1 MRINPKHWFYRKTIA
16 MPNHQY
22 SLSLIPHK
30 VQNAV
35 VDQRSEDGYI
45 NATAMCK
52 AAGKLI
58 GHYSENQNTKAYLSE
73 LSSDVGIPI
82 TELMQSIKGGDPT
95 LQGTWVHPQ
104 VAIHLAQWLSPKFAV
119 QVSKWVHEW
128 MSGKAPAAY
137 KMPFH
142 LERHM
147 LNFHKIPSGYFS
159 VLQEMTNALVAP
171 MEAQGYRMPES
182 MMPDIA
188 HGKMLCQHLRAKHGM
203 DTDALPTYQHEF
215 PDGRVVSAKLYPLE
229 YLGEFRVMLASIWM
243 AEKAAQYFQKRD
255 PLALAALDKILL
267 LGAAQPVKTIPANK
281 PAFKRKA

>member
-1 MRINPKHWFYRKTIA
+1 

-22 SLSLIPHK
+22 SLTLIPHK
-30 VQNAV
+30 VQNSV
-35 VDQRSEDGYI
+35 IDQRAEDGYI

-52 AAGKLI
+52 AAGKLMADYMRL
-58 GHYSENQNTKAYLSE
+58 GSTKDFLSE
-73 LSSDVGIPI
+73 LHSDMGIPI
-82 TELMQSIKGGDPT
+82 SELVQSVKGGESQ

-128 MSGKAPAAY
+128 MTGKHPVAT

-147 LNFHKIPSGYFS
+147 LNFHKIPTGYFS

-182 MMPDIA
+182 MMPDIT
-188 HGKMLCQHLRAKHGM
+188 HGKMLCQHLRGKHGV
-203 DTDALPTYQHEF
+203 DTDALPTYEHEF
-215 PDGRVVSAKLYPLE
+215 PDGRVVNAKLYPLD
-229 YLGEFRVMLASIWM
+229 YLGEFRVMLAKVWM
-243 AEKAAQYFQKRD
+243 AEKAADYFKKRD
-255 PLALAALDKILL
+255 PVALAALDKILL
-267 LGAAQPVKTIPANK
+267 LGAAHPAKAIPANK
-281 PAFKRKA
+281 PIFKKKA

>member
-1 MRINPKHWFYRKTIA
+1 
-16 MPNHQY
+16 MPNQQY

-30 VQNAV
+30 VQDSI
-35 VDQRSEDGYI
+35 VDQRAEDGYI

-58 GHYSENQNTKAYLSE
+58 ADYARLTSTKEFMAE
-73 LSSDVGIPI
+73 LQSDMGIPI
-82 TELMQSIKGGDPT
+82 SELMQQVKGGEPH

-119 QVSKWVHEW
+119 QVTKWVHEW
-128 MSGKAPAAY
+128 MSGKTPSMT

-147 LNFHKIPSGYFS
+147 LNFHKIPTGHFS

-171 MEAQGYRMPES
+171 MEAQGYRMPET
-182 MMPDIA
+182 MMPDIT
-188 HGKMLCQHLRAKHGM
+188 HGKMLCQHLREKHGI

-215 PDGRVVSAKLYPLE
+215 PDGRIVSAKLYPLE
-229 YLGEFRVMLASIWM
+229 YLGEFRVMLARIWM
-243 AEKAAQYFQKRD
+243 AEKAAAYFQKRD

-267 LGAAQPVKTIPANK
+267 LGASPPVRVIPANK
-281 PAFKRKA
+281 PFFKRKA

>member
-1 MRINPKHWFYRKTIA
+1 
-16 MPNHQY
+16 MPDHQY

-52 AAGKLI
+52 AAGKLM
-58 GHYSENQNTKAYLSE
+58 GGYLRADSTIAFLEE
-73 LSSDVGIPI
+73 LSSDMQIC
-82 TELMQSIKGGDPT
+82 TSELVQIVKGGDPS

-104 VAIHLAQWLSPKFAV
+104 VAVHLAQWLSAKFAV

-128 MSGKAPAAY
+128 MSGKAPTVT

-171 MEAQGYRMPES
+171 MEAQGYRMPEK
-182 MMPDIA
+182 MMPDIT
-188 HGKMLCQHLRAKHGM
+188 HGKMLCQLLRTKHGL
-203 DTDALPTYQHEF
+203 DTDDLPTYEHEF
-215 PDGRVVSAKLYPLE
+215 PDGRIVSAKLYPLE
-229 YLGEFRVMLASIWM
+229 YLGEFRVMLADVWL

-267 LGAAQPVKTIPANK
+267 IGVATPVKTLPANK
-281 PAFKRKA
+281 ATFRRKA